1 MIQWSSTIGCCGW
14 IPPILLICRVTLPT
28 CSEVDW
34 SQQSKCMNLPH
45 RRMVKTMVFLY
56 QSFLKNRHTEL
67 KWLCLKILGT
77 AQTPVVLSSSLF
89 EKMRFLGGPPS
100 SIRPKICSR
109 AMPNRHPT
117 SVTSNGTG
125 RSCEARD
132 SEDQYGQPWAVKHQL
147 LEKNVYTHAI
157 CIIYIEYV
165 YIYIYIY
172 LNIVSLKLGV
182 SGVC

>member
-1 MIQWSSTIGCCGW
+1 
-14 IPPILLICRVTLPT
+14 
-28 CSEVDW
+28 
-34 SQQSKCMNLPH
+34 MNLPH

-165 YIYIYIY
+165 YIYISEYCFLKTWGIRCL
-172 LNIVSLKLGV
+172 LNFSVLLEISARQGQNATW
-182 SGVC
+182 G